1 MSAVNT
7 DPAGF
12 MREAIRLSREG
23 MLTRQ
28 GGPFGAVI
36 VREGEIIARGCNQV
50 TSTHD
55 PTAHAEIVA
64 IREASRRLNTFTLA
78 GCEIYASAEPCPMCL
93 AAIYWARL
101 DRVFYG
107 NPHEAAADIG
117 FDDSMI
123 YRELALDIPLRA
135 KPMENLLREEAG
147 AVFKEWATLEGKQ
160 PY

>member
-1 MSAVNT
+1 MSAPGPT
-7 DPAGF
+7 ELF

-36 VREGEIIARGCNQV
+36 VRDGEILARGCNQV

-64 IREASRRLNTFTLA
+64 IRAASRRLNTFSLA
-78 GCEIYASAEPCPMCL
+78 GCDIYASAEPCPMCL
-93 AAIYWARL
+93 AAIYWARI
-101 DRVFYG
+101 DRVYFG
-107 NPHEAAADIG
+107 NPHEAAAEIG

-123 YRELALDIPLRA
+123 YQELALPIPLRA

-147 AVFKEWATLEGKQ
+147 AVFREWKEMADKQ
-160 PY
+160 SY

>member
-1 MSAVNT
+1 MSAP
-7 DPAGF
+7 DPAEF

-36 VREGEIIARGCNQV
+36 VRDGEIVARGCNQV

-55 PTAHAEIVA
+55 PTAHAEMVA
-64 IREASRRLNTFTLA
+64 IREAGRRLNTFSLA
-78 GCEIYASAEPCPMCL
+78 GCELYASAEPCPMCL

-101 DRVFYG
+101 DRVYYG
-107 NPHEAAADIG
+107 NPHAAAADIG
-117 FDDSMI
+117 FDDSLI
-123 YRELALDIPLRA
+123 YRELALSIPQRA
-135 KPMENLLREEAG
+135 MPMENLLREEAA
-147 AVFKEWATLEGKQ
+147 AVFQEWTTLPDRQ

>member
-1 MSAVNT
+1 MS
-7 DPAGF
+7 DSQGPADF

-23 MLTRQ
+23 MQTRQ

-36 VREGEIIARGCNQV
+36 VRDGEIIARGCNQV

-55 PTAHAEIVA
+55 PTAHAEMVA
-64 IREASRRLNTFTLA
+64 IRAACQRLNTFTLA

-101 DRVFYG
+101 DRVYFG
-107 NPHEAAADIG
+107 NPHEAAAAIG

-135 KPMENLLREEAG
+135 KRMENLLREEAG
-147 AVFKEWATLEGKQ
+147 AVFQEWAALEGKQ

>member
-1 MSAVNT
+1 MSAA
-7 DPAGF
+7 DSEAF

-23 MLTRQ
+23 MRTHQ

-36 VREGEIIARGCNQV
+36 VRAGEVVARGCNQV

-55 PTAHAEIVA
+55 PTAHAEVVA
-64 IREASRRLNTFTLA
+64 IREACRRLKTFTLA

-107 NPHEAAADIG
+107 NPHEAAAEIG

-123 YRELALDIPLRA
+123 YRELALATPLRA
-135 KPMENLLREEAG
+135 KPMKSLLGEEARS
-147 AVFKEWATLEGKQ
+147 VFQEWAALEGRQ